1 MMPACTKREES
12 TLVKLTEAHIALE
25 LLMLWLWQNL
35 LRLLFEVHAL
45 DYGSHKHGLSEGW
58 QLLAATCTASAVIHF
73 SKLNFTDSL

>member
-1 MMPACTKREES
+1 M
-12 TLVKLTEAHIALE
+12 VKLTVAHIALE
-25 LLMLWLWQNL
+25 LLVLWLRQYL

-45 DYGSHKHGLSEGW
+45 DNGSHKHGLSEVW